1 VADDR
6 ALSPLARLV
15 RQHDRDRFLTSLFAP
30 AARRESLLAL
40 YAFNYEVAK
49 TREVVSEPVL
59 GRMRLQWWRDSI
71 AAIYDGAPLRR
82 HEVVE
87 PLAAA
92 IRGLGLSR
100 GAFERIIDAREADL
114 ADAPPAD
121 LAALEAYAEE
131 SSVPL
136 VSLALE
142 ALGARG
148 AACDEAARGV
158 GIGFALAGLLSAVP
172 FHARQRRLYLPADL
186 LTAQGIDVERT
197 LFELKPPPALAGIAA
212 QIAARAASH
221 LAHARA
227 QRKAVPR
234 AAIPAL
240 LPAVIASR
248 GLARLSH
255 AGHDVFSP
263 RLRHPDGMLIARLAL
278 AAAMGRY

>member
-1 VADDR
+1 MADDR

-49 TREVVSEPVL
+49 TREPVGEAMML
-59 GRMRLQWWRDSI
+59 GHCIATLQWWRDSI
-71 AAIYDGAPLRR
+71 AAIYDGAPVRL

-100 GAFERIIDAREADL
+100 GAFDRLIDAREADL

-121 LAALEAYAEE
+121 LAALESYAEE

-136 VSLALE
+136 VLLALE

-148 AACDEAARGV
+148 PACDEAARGV
-158 GIGFALAGLLSAVP
+158 GIGFALAGA
-172 FHARQRRLYLPADL
+172 
-186 LTAQGIDVERT
+186 VERGAVSCA
-197 LFELKPPPALAGIAA
+197 PAPALFAG
-212 QIAARAASH
+212 RSPGGPRDRCR
-221 LAHARA
+221 AHA
-227 QRKAVPR
+227 
-234 AAIPAL
+234 L
-240 LPAVIASR
+240 
-248 GLARLSH
+248 
-255 AGHDVFSP
+255 
-263 RLRHPDGMLIARLAL
+263 
-278 AAAMGRY
+278 